1 METGE
6 REGRKRM
13 ASSFVPKDREE
24 LLLRTPLTFG
34 FSAPTDMYQPRN
46 SPRDVRKTHFF
57 TAAPHSALAISTQ
70 CFISCMQASGSE
82 FREDASR
89 ERQRAKMKKMSR
101 NNPHTG
107 TSSHSQQCSVAQL
120 TNARLLAP
128 LLAPLL
134 ARLLARLS
142 ESTCLV
148 LPGLLDDDVVE
159 GRHEGDFLIVRRSAT
174 KDVVSHTYYF
184 TKGNNIITTNDPHDK
199 AHFSMF

>member
-70 CFISCMQASGSE
+70 CFISYMQASGSE

-107 TSSHSQQCSVAQL
+107 TSSHSQLAQL

-128 LLAPLL
+128 LLARLLAPLL

-148 LPGLLDDDVVE
+148 LPGRCSR
-159 GRHEGDFLIVRRSAT
+159 G
-174 KDVVSHTYYF
+174 
-184 TKGNNIITTNDPHDK
+184 K
-199 AHFSMF
+199 ARG